1 MSSPGTNQAASPAAR
16 RDQFKATV
24 GNIAS
29 QRRRQ
34 QAITVGKERR
44 DAVVRAKRMRRA
56 DDSDE
61 GMVDDEEVSM
71 CKEEGSDKALDEDT
85 VRAVQDL
92 TSAFSVK
99 VKSLSQKKMEVLRRL
114 RRLLSCS
121 SRPPVNAAV
130 EAGVVPV
137 LVKCLEFGSSDE
149 QLVEAA
155 WCLTNIASGDSE
167 HTLAILP
174 ALPLLIA
181 HLGERSAAP
190 VAEQCAWAVGNVA
203 GEGEQAREILI
214 AQGALLPLGRL
225 VLSNKSTM
233 AKTAAWALS
242 NLIKGPSPKAAMEL
256 LRLDNLPEA
265 ITRHMT
271 KGDEDLAVEVAWVVV
286 YLTSLVDSH
295 SKVLI
300 KSGLLSPLVRRLSTS
315 EKLSLLTPVLRSI
328 GNFVAGDNANTDA
341 LFDAAKEMPG
351 GILGSLV
358 CCLDSEHRTLQKE
371 AAWAVSN
378 IVAGSL
384 QHKQLVFCS
393 GVVPALLHL
402 LATSTFDVRKEAAYA
417 LGNLSVMPA
426 GDSKVTQP
434 IMEHLT
440 MLIERG
446 CLPGF
451 ISLTKSRDLE
461 ASRLGLQFLELVM
474 RGLPNGQGPKLVEK
488 EDGLAALEILE
499 YHENEELRCMANELI
514 DKYYGEDYGLEEEYG
529 PGITEVMKEGEEYPS
544 WRRGWIVNS

>member
-1 MSSPGTNQAASPAAR
+1 MSGMAHTEAASPAAR

-24 GNIAS
+24 GNVAG
-29 QRRRQ
+29 QRRRR

-56 DDSDE
+56 DDDDE
-61 GMVDDEEVSM
+61 GMMDDEQVSE
-71 CKEEGSDKALDEDT
+71 KGVAEDT
-85 VRAVQDL
+85 VQAVEDL
-92 TSAFSVK
+92 KSAFSVSL
-99 VKSLSQKKMEVLRRL
+99 KSSSQKKMEALRRL

-121 SRPPVNAAV
+121 SSPPVDAAV
-130 EAGVVPV
+130 EAGVVPI

-155 WCLTNIASGDSE
+155 WCLTNIASGDSV

-181 HLGERSAAP
+181 HLGERSASP

-203 GEGEQAREILI
+203 GEGEQARDILI
-214 AQGALLPLGRL
+214 AQGALLPLAKL
-225 VLSNKSTM
+225 LISNKSTL

-242 NLIKGPSPKAAMEL
+242 NMIKGPSPKAAVEL
-256 LRLDNLPEA
+256 LKLDNLPEA
-265 ITRHMT
+265 ISRHMT
-271 KGDEDLAVEVAWVVV
+271 KGDEELVVEVAWVVAYV
-286 YLTSLVDSH
+286 TSLADSH

-300 KSGLLSPLVRRLSTS
+300 KSGLLTPLVGRLSSS
-315 EKLSLLTPVLRSI
+315 ENLSLLTPVLRSI
-328 GNFVAGDNANTDA
+328 GNLVAGDNANTDA
-341 LFDAAKEMPG
+341 LFDAAKELPG
-351 GILGSLV
+351 GLLGSLV
-358 CCLDSEHRTLQKE
+358 RCLGSEHRTQQKE

-402 LATSTFDVRKEAAYA
+402 LATATFDVRKEVAFA

-426 GDSKVTQP
+426 GEFKVAQP

-440 MLIERG
+440 TLVERG

-451 ISLTKSRDLE
+451 INLVKSPDLE

-474 RGLPNGQGPKLVEK
+474 RGLPNGQGVKLVEK
-488 EDGLAALEILE
+488 EEGLAALEVLE
-499 YHENEELRCMANELI
+499 YHENEELRAMANDLI

-529 PGITEVMKEGEEYPS
+529 PGIAEVMKGGEDYPS
-544 WRRGWIVNS
+544 WRRGWVVNS